1 MRENNN
7 KSRDTPLTKKAL
19 EVVSEVNE
27 ENIKETQATQSAAD
41 MDREEIEIVE
51 RRVTTSSR
59 KMNPSLDGHLKKSEF
74 ILEELFLQ
82 PKLESPK

>member
-1 MRENNN
+1 M
-7 KSRDTPLTKKAL
+7 TKKTL

-27 ENIKETQATQSAAD
+27 ENIKETQATQSAA
-41 MDREEIEIVE
+41 EIDNEGVE
-51 RRVTTSSR
+51 NIQRRLTISSR
-59 KMNPSLDGHLKKSEF
+59 KLNPSPDHHSKKSEF